1 MFFGFEGK
9 TVAPKEK
16 KTKTK
21 KETKK
26 KKTLFPASARN
37 DREI

>member
-26 KKTLFPASARN
+26 KTLFPASARN

>member
-21 KETKK
+21 KNKQ